1 MSLYIVYIY
10 IYIYIYIYYTFCL
23 FSVFLRYRGFLN
35 SITFSESGVQ
45 NFENNILFFH
55 LFIFM
60 KTLVENV
67 IIQEKQGPVCYSVAA
82 RAT

>member
-10 IYIYIYIYYTFCL
+10 IYYTVCL
-23 FSVFLRYRGFLN
+23 FSVFFRYRGFLN

-67 IIQEKQGPVCYSVAA
+67 MIIQLLQEQRNYFPKY
-82 RAT
+82 